1 VPTYRYTGVSREGIE
16 KKGVVD
22 AESVFAA
29 RLKLRT
35 DGMYPLALTEEVGKG
50 RLFPSLSLLGRKEFL
65 PLLTRQL
72 ATLVGAGVP
81 VVSALQS
88 LSAQVDDP
96 ESRSVLVE
104 IQEGV
109 RSGMSLARA
118 VESQPGTFPELYVSM
133 VRAGEE
139 SGTLSLS
146 LSRLADHLEEQARTV
161 NRVRSALTYPLLM
174 ASVAGLV
181 IVFLLSFVV
190 PKIVGVFSHLG
201 QALPLPTRVLI
212 AVSGLFAAG
221 WWVLLLLLGGL
232 VVAGR
237 RYLATGRGK
246 RVRDALLLRLPIL
259 GRIVQLSAL
268 SRFARTLSTM
278 VAGGIPIDRAL
289 RIVAPVVGN
298 AVFAERIEAA
308 AARVVE
314 GSSLSEALRQHAE
327 IPPTLVQMVA
337 VGEESGKL
345 DYLLEKMGEAIDG
358 EVEARLS
365 RALSLMEPLIILFM
379 GTVVAYIVI
388 SVLLPLLEISTIV
401 R

>member
-1 VPTYRYTGVSREGIE
+1 MPTFRYTGVSREGIE

-22 AESVFAA
+22 AENLSAA

-35 DGMYPLALTEEVGKG
+35 DGTYPIALTEEIGRG

-96 ESRSVLVE
+96 ESRRVLVE

-118 VESQPGTFPELYVSM
+118 VESQPGTFPELYASM

-139 SGTLSLS
+139 SGTLPLS

-181 IVFLLSFVV
+181 VVFLLSFVV

-201 QALPLPTRVLI
+201 QALPLPTRMLI

-221 WWVLLLLLGGL
+221 WWVLLLLLAGL
-232 VVAGR
+232 VLAGR
-237 RYLATGRGK
+237 RYLATDKGK
-246 RVRDALLLRLPIL
+246 RTRDAFLLRLPIL
-259 GRIVQLSAL
+259 GRIVHLSAL
-268 SRFARTLSTM
+268 SRFVRTLSTM
-278 VAGGIPIDRAL
+278 AAGGIPIDRAL

-298 AVFAERIEAA
+298 AVIAERIEAA

-365 RALSLMEPLIILFM
+365 RALSLMEPVIILIM

-388 SVLLPLLEISTIV
+388 SILLPLLEISTIV

>member
-35 DGMYPLALTEEVGKG
+35 DGMYPLALTEEIGKG

-139 SGTLSLS
+139 SGTLPLS

-237 RYLATGRGK
+237 RYLATGKGK
-246 RVRDALLLRLPIL
+246 RVRDSLLLRLPIL

-365 RALSLMEPLIILFM
+365 RALSLMEPVIILIM

>member
-1 VPTYRYTGVSREGIE
+1 MPTFRYTGVSREGIE

-35 DGMYPLALTEEVGKG
+35 DGMYPLALTEEIGKG

-139 SGTLSLS
+139 SGTLPLS

-212 AVSGLFAAG
+212 AVSGLFASG
-221 WWVLLLLLGGL
+221 WWVLLLLFGGL

-237 RYLATGRGK
+237 RYLATSKGK
-246 RVRDALLLRLPIL
+246 RVRDSLLLRLPIM

-337 VGEESGKL
+337 VGEDSGKL

-365 RALSLMEPLIILFM
+365 RALSLMEPVIILIM

>member
-1 VPTYRYTGVSREGIE
+1 MPTYRYTGVSREGIE
-16 KKGVVD
+16 RKGVVD
-22 AESVFAA
+22 AETVAGA

-35 DGMYPLALTEEVGKG
+35 DGTYPIELTEETGVS
-50 RLFPSLSLLGRKEFL
+50 RLLPSLSLLSRKEFL

-81 VVSALQS
+81 VVAALQS
-88 LSAQVDDP
+88 LAAQVDDP
-96 ESRSVLVE
+96 ESRRILVE
-104 IQEGV
+104 IQENV

-118 VESQPGTFPELYVSM
+118 IESQPQTFPELYGSM

-146 LSRLADHLEEQARTV
+146 LSRLADHLEEQARTI

-181 IVFLLSFVV
+181 VVFLLSFVV

-201 QALPLPTRVLI
+201 QALPFPTRMLI
-212 AVSGLFAAG
+212 AVSDLFAAG
-221 WWVLLLLLGGL
+221 WWVMLLLAGGL
-232 VVAGR
+232 VLAGR
-237 RYLATGRGK
+237 RFLATERGI
-246 RVRDALLLRLPIL
+246 RARDRFLLRLPIL
-259 GRIVQLSAL
+259 GRIVHLSAL

-278 VAGGIPIDRAL
+278 AAGGIPIDRAL
-289 RIVAPVVGN
+289 RIVAPAVGN
-298 AVFAERIEAA
+298 AVIAERIEAA

-314 GSSLSEALRQHAE
+314 GTSLSEALRQHAE
-327 IPPTLVQMVA
+327 IPPTFIQMVA
-337 VGEESGKL
+337 VGEESGKI
-345 DYLLEKMGEAIDG
+345 DYLLDKMGEAIDG

-365 RALSLMEPLIILFM
+365 RSLSLLEPVIILMM
-379 GTVVAYIVI
+379 GTVVAFIVI

>member
-1 VPTYRYTGVSREGIE
+1 MPTYRYTGVSREGIE
-16 KKGVVD
+16 RKGVVD
-22 AESVFAA
+22 AESVAAA

-35 DGMYPLALTEEVGKG
+35 DGTYPLELAEERGVT
-50 RLFPSLSLLGRKEFL
+50 RLLPSLSLLGRTEFL

-88 LSAQVDDP
+88 LAAQVDDP
-96 ESRSVLVE
+96 ESRRVLVE
-104 IQEGV
+104 IQENV

-118 VESQPGTFPELYVSM
+118 IESQAKAFPELYGSM

-146 LSRLADHLEEQARTV
+146 LSRLADHLEGQARTIS
-161 NRVRSALTYPLLM
+161 RVRSALTYPLLM

-181 IVFLLSFVV
+181 VVFLLSFVV

-201 QALPLPTRVLI
+201 QALPFPTRVLI
-212 AVSGLFAAG
+212 AVSNLFAAG
-221 WWVLLLLLGGL
+221 WWAMLLLLGVL

-237 RYLATGRGK
+237 RFLATDRGK
-246 RVRDALLLRLPIL
+246 RARDTLLLRLPIL
-259 GRIVQLSAL
+259 GRIVHLSAM

-278 VAGGIPIDRAL
+278 AAGGIPIDRAL

-298 AVFAERIEAA
+298 AVIADRIEAA

-314 GSSLSEALRQHAE
+314 GTSLSEALRQHAE
-327 IPPTLVQMVA
+327 IPPTFIQMVA
-337 VGEESGKL
+337 IGEETGKI
-345 DYLLEKMGEAIDG
+345 DYLLDKMGEAIDG

-365 RALSLMEPLIILFM
+365 RALSLMEPSIILVM
-379 GTVVAYIVI
+379 GTIVAFIVI

>member
-35 DGMYPLALTEEVGKG
+35 EGMYPLALTEEIGKG

-96 ESRSVLVE
+96 ESRRVLVE

-118 VESQPGTFPELYVSM
+118 TESQPETFPELYVSM

-139 SGTLSLS
+139 SGTLPLS

-237 RYLATGRGK
+237 RYLATDKGK
-246 RVRDALLLRLPIL
+246 RVRDSFLLRLPIL
-259 GRIVQLSAL
+259 GRIVHLSAL

-365 RALSLMEPLIILFM
+365 RALSLMEPVIILIM
-379 GTVVAYIVI
+379 GTIVAYIVI

>member
-35 DGMYPLALTEEVGKG
+35 DGMYPLALTEEIGKG

-81 VVSALQS
+81 VVSAIQS

-104 IQEGV
+104 VQEGV

-139 SGTLSLS
+139 SGTLPLS

-237 RYLATGRGK
+237 RYLATSKGK
-246 RVRDALLLRLPIL
+246 RVRDSLLLRLPIL

-365 RALSLMEPLIILFM
+365 RALSLMEPVIILIM

>member
-1 VPTYRYTGVSREGIE
+1 VPTFRYTGVSREGIE

-22 AESVFAA
+22 AESVSAA

-35 DGMYPLALTEEVGKG
+35 DGTYPIALAEETGGG
-50 RLFPSLSLLGRKEFL
+50 RLLPSLSLLGRKEFL

-88 LSAQVDDP
+88 LSAQIDDP
-96 ESRSVLVE
+96 ESRRVLVE

-118 VESQPGTFPELYVSM
+118 IESQPGTFPELYASM

-139 SGTLSLS
+139 SGTLPLS

-212 AVSGLFAAG
+212 GVSGLFAAG
-221 WWVLLLLLGGL
+221 WWVLLLLLVGL

-237 RYLATGRGK
+237 RYLATDKGK
-246 RVRDALLLRLPIL
+246 RARDSLLLRLPIL
-259 GRIVQLSAL
+259 GRIVHLSAL
-268 SRFARTLSTM
+268 SRFAHTLSTM
-278 VAGGIPIDRAL
+278 AAGGIPIDRAL

-298 AVFAERIEAA
+298 AVIAERIEAA

-365 RALSLMEPLIILFM
+365 RALSLMEPVIILIM

-388 SVLLPLLEISTIV
+388 SILLPLLEISTIV

>member
-1 VPTYRYTGVSREGIE
+1 MPTYRYTGVSREGIE

-35 DGMYPLALTEEVGKG
+35 DGTYPLALTEEIGKG

-139 SGTLSLS
+139 SGTLPLS

-237 RYLATGRGK
+237 RYLATGKGK
-246 RVRDALLLRLPIL
+246 RVRDSLLLRLPIL

-298 AVFAERIEAA
+298 AVYAERIEAA

>member
-1 VPTYRYTGVSREGIE
+1 
-16 KKGVVD
+16 
-22 AESVFAA
+22 
-29 RLKLRT
+29 
-35 DGMYPLALTEEVGKG
+35 
-50 RLFPSLSLLGRKEFL
+50 
-65 PLLTRQL
+65 
-72 ATLVGAGVP
+72 
-81 VVSALQS
+81 
-88 LSAQVDDP
+88 
-96 ESRSVLVE
+96 
-104 IQEGV
+104 
-109 RSGMSLARA
+109 
-118 VESQPGTFPELYVSM
+118 
-133 VRAGEE
+133 
-139 SGTLSLS
+139 
-146 LSRLADHLEEQARTV
+146 
-161 NRVRSALTYPLLM
+161 
-174 ASVAGLV
+174 
-181 IVFLLSFVV
+181 
-190 PKIVGVFSHLG
+190 
-201 QALPLPTRVLI
+201 
-212 AVSGLFAAG
+212 
-221 WWVLLLLLGGL
+221 
-232 VVAGR
+232 
-237 RYLATGRGK
+237 
-246 RVRDALLLRLPIL
+246 
-259 GRIVQLSAL
+259 
-268 SRFARTLSTM
+268 M

>member
-35 DGMYPLALTEEVGKG
+35 DGMYPLALTEEIGKG

-139 SGTLSLS
+139 SGTLPLS

-237 RYLATGRGK
+237 RYLATGKGK
-246 RVRDALLLRLPIL
+246 RVRDSLLLRLPIL

-298 AVFAERIEAA
+298 AVYAERIEAA

-365 RALSLMEPLIILFM
+365 RALSLMEPVIILIM

>member
-1 VPTYRYTGVSREGIE
+1 MPTYRYTGVSREGIE

-35 DGMYPLALTEEVGKG
+35 DGMYPLALTEEIGKG

-81 VVSALQS
+81 VLSALQS

-139 SGTLSLS
+139 SGTLPLS

-221 WWVLLLLLGGL
+221 WWVLLLLFGGL

-237 RYLATGRGK
+237 RYLATSKGK
-246 RVRDALLLRLPIL
+246 RVRDSLLLRLPIL

-278 VAGGIPIDRAL
+278 IAGGIPIDRAL

-365 RALSLMEPLIILFM
+365 RALSLMEPVIILIM

>member
-1 VPTYRYTGVSREGIE
+1 MPTFRYTGVSREGIE

-22 AESVFAA
+22 AESISAA

-35 DGMYPLALTEEVGKG
+35 DGTYPIALTEETGGG

-88 LSAQVDDP
+88 LSAQIDDP
-96 ESRSVLVE
+96 ESRRVLVE
-104 IQEGV
+104 ILEGV

-118 VESQPGTFPELYVSM
+118 VESQPGTFPELYASM

-139 SGTLSLS
+139 SGTLPLS

-221 WWVLLLLLGGL
+221 WWVLLLLLAGL

-237 RYLATGRGK
+237 RYLATDKGK
-246 RVRDALLLRLPIL
+246 RARDSLLLRLPIL
-259 GRIVQLSAL
+259 GRIVHLSAL

-278 VAGGIPIDRAL
+278 AAGGISIDRAL

-298 AVFAERIEAA
+298 AVIAERIVAA
-308 AARVVE
+308 ADRVVE

-365 RALSLMEPLIILFM
+365 RALSLMEPVIILIM

-388 SVLLPLLEISTIV
+388 SILLPLLEISTIV

>member
-1 VPTYRYTGVSREGIE
+1 VPTYRYTGVSREGTE

-35 DGMYPLALTEEVGKG
+35 DGMYPLALTEEIGKG

-237 RYLATGRGK
+237 RYLATGKGK
-246 RVRDALLLRLPIL
+246 RVRDSLLLRLPIL

-365 RALSLMEPLIILFM
+365 RALSLMEPVIILIM

>member
-35 DGMYPLALTEEVGKG
+35 DGTYPLALTEEIGKG

-118 VESQPGTFPELYVSM
+118 VESQSGTFPELYVSM

-139 SGTLSLS
+139 SGTLPLS

-237 RYLATGRGK
+237 RYLATGKGK
-246 RVRDALLLRLPIL
+246 RVRDSLLLRLPIL

-298 AVFAERIEAA
+298 AVYAERIEAA

-365 RALSLMEPLIILFM
+365 RALSLMEPVIILIM